1 MLRRIVGGVYG
12 PLHCTLCQFKHCHP
26 DVIIRMRRRELASPP
41 FMIQTRGQSTML
53 FLTRMFGVTGSDAER
68 ELGTEA
74 ECIETI
80 VEKLLLLQA
89 SPAMQQHRPFC
100 RRTHAKGTS
109 ARAQFEVYDARGQ
122 HGPRLAARL
131 SKGIF
136 ATPGIY
142 PAKVRFANAA
152 AQVNSDFKPD
162 VRSLSFLVDLAGND
176 PTLPSASARRQIFSL
191 QNATTLPIND
201 ARALL
206 AMINL
211 LSASKIMDGL
221 WSLPLKDKLRVLRTF
236 ALMQLQAHQ
245 PVKPY
250 QQLLYGSNV
259 PFRHGTDV
267 VKYLAKPLR
276 TNQAHALQSGNPN
289 ALQDELLR
297 HLNEDST
304 MSSFEFG
311 LQFLDPEQMT
321 YWGRPQQA
329 SFWTENASVD
339 WKLSGGQFHA
349 VARLTLLPHSQLPQD
364 DDETIYFDATGNAI
378 PEGAPLG
385 SINRARRQVAI
396 TCGQARPGRLGQTGS
411 GERTGPQAM
420 RSQFRRGNPARIVIP
435 SNGPDSMSEVE
446 TLGQSGLPAE

>member
-1 MLRRIVGGVYG
+1 
-12 PLHCTLCQFKHCHP
+12 
-26 DVIIRMRRRELASPP
+26 
-41 FMIQTRGQSTML
+41 ML

-68 ELGTEA
+68 EFGTEA

-80 VEKLLLLQA
+80 VQKFLLLQA
-89 SPAMQQHRPFC
+89 NTAAQQQRAFC
-100 RRTHAKGTS
+100 RPTHVKGTS
-109 ARAQFEVYDARGQ
+109 ARAQFEIYDARAR

-131 SKGIF
+131 SRGIF

-176 PTLPSASARRQIFSL
+176 PTLPGASARRRIFSL

-206 AMINL
+206 AMTNL

-221 WSLPLKDKLRVLRTF
+221 RSLPLKDKLRVLRTL
-236 ALMQLQAHQ
+236 ALMQLQARR
-245 PVKPY
+245 PIKPY

-259 PFRHGTDV
+259 PFRHGMDV

-276 TNQAHALQSGNPN
+276 TNPAHALQSGNPN
-289 ALQDELLR
+289 ALQHELLR
-297 HLNEDST
+297 HLDEDSP

-311 LQFLDPEQMT
+311 LQFLDAEQMT
-321 YWGRPQQA
+321 YWGRPQPA
-329 SFWTENASVD
+329 SFWTENASVE
-339 WKLSGGQFHA
+339 WKLTGAQFH
-349 VARLTLLPHSQLPQD
+349 VVGRLTLLPGSQLPQD
-364 DDETIYFDATGNAI
+364 GDETIYFDITGNAL

-396 TCGQARPGRLGQTGS
+396 ACTRARSDRLAGAH
-411 GERTGPQAM
+411 RTSSDVQSVPT
-420 RSQFRRGNPARIVIP
+420 RRFSKNR
-435 SNGPDSMSEVE
+435 DSLELS
-446 TLGQSGLPAE
+446 

>member
-1 MLRRIVGGVYG
+1 
-12 PLHCTLCQFKHCHP
+12 
-26 DVIIRMRRRELASPP
+26 
-41 FMIQTRGQSTML
+41 ML
-53 FLTRMFGVTGSDAER
+53 FLTRMFGVTGRDAER
-68 ELGTEA
+68 EFGTEA
-74 ECIETI
+74 ECIERI

-89 SPAMQQHRPFC
+89 STATHQYRPFC
-100 RRTHAKGTS
+100 RRTHVKGTS
-109 ARAQFEVYDARGQ
+109 ARAQFEVYDASAQ

-131 SKGIF
+131 ARGIF
-136 ATPGIY
+136 ANPGIY
-142 PAKVRFANAA
+142 PTKVRFANAA
-152 AQVNSDFKPD
+152 ARVNSDFKPD

-245 PVKPY
+245 PIKPY

-289 ALQDELLR
+289 ALQEELLR

-339 WKLSGGQFHA
+339 WKPSGAQFHA

-396 TCGQARPGRLGQTGS
+396 TCRQARPDWFGG
-411 GERTGPQAM
+411 RTGPQAM
-420 RSQFRRGNPARIVIP
+420 SNQTRRGDSARIVIP

-446 TLGQSGLPAE
+446 TLSQSGLPVE

>member
-1 MLRRIVGGVYG
+1 
-12 PLHCTLCQFKHCHP
+12 
-26 DVIIRMRRRELASPP
+26 
-41 FMIQTRGQSTML
+41 ML
-53 FLTRMFGVTGSDAER
+53 FLARMFGVTGSEAER

-80 VEKLLLLQA
+80 VEKILLLKA
-89 SPAMQQHRPFC
+89 STAMQQHRPFC
-100 RRTHAKGTS
+100 RRTHVKGTS
-109 ARAQFEVYDARGQ
+109 ARAQFEVYDASAR

-131 SKGIF
+131 SRGIF

-176 PTLPSASARRQIFSL
+176 PTLPGASARRQIFSL

-221 WSLPLKDKLRVLRTF
+221 WSLPLKDKLRVLRTL

-245 PVKPY
+245 PIKPY

-304 MSSFEFG
+304 MSGFEFG
-311 LQFLDPEQMT
+311 LQFLDADQMT

-329 SFWTENASVD
+329 SFWTENASVE
-339 WKLSGGQFHA
+339 WKLNGAQFHV
-349 VARLTLLPHSQLPQD
+349 VARLTLLPQSQLPQD
-364 DDETIYFDATGNAI
+364 GDETIYFDATGNAI

-396 TCGQARPGRLGQTGS
+396 TCGQAPPDTL

-420 RSQFRRGNPARIVIP
+420 RSQFRRADSARITIP
-435 SNGPDSMSEVE
+435 SSGPDSMSEVE

>member
-1 MLRRIVGGVYG
+1 
-12 PLHCTLCQFKHCHP
+12 
-26 DVIIRMRRRELASPP
+26 
-41 FMIQTRGQSTML
+41 ML
-53 FLTRMFGVTGSDAER
+53 FLTRMFGVTASDAER
-68 ELGTEA
+68 ELGAEA

-80 VEKLLLLQA
+80 VEKILLLQA
-89 SPAMQQHRPFC
+89 STAAPQHGPFC
-100 RRTHAKGTS
+100 SRTHVKGTS
-109 ARAQFEVYDARGQ
+109 VRGQFEVYDARAR

-131 SKGIF
+131 SRGIF

-162 VRSLSFLVDLAGND
+162 VRSLSFLVDFAGND
-176 PTLPSASARRQIFSL
+176 PTLPGAGARRQIFSL

-211 LSASKIMDGL
+211 LSASKFMDGL

-236 ALMQLQAHQ
+236 VLMQRQAHQ
-245 PVKPY
+245 PIKPY

-289 ALQDELLR
+289 ALQAELLR

-311 LQFLDPEQMT
+311 LQFLDAEHMT

-329 SFWTENASVD
+329 SFWTENASVE
-339 WKLSGGQFHA
+339 WTLTAAHSHV
-349 VARLTLLPHSQLPQD
+349 VARLTLLPQSQLPQGG
-364 DDETIYFDATGNAI
+364 DETIYFDVTGNAM

-396 TCGQARPGRLGQTGS
+396 TCGQVRPERLGGAH
-411 GERTGPQAM
+411 RTSSDA
-420 RSQFRRGNPARIVIP
+420 RSVPARRF
-435 SNGPDSMSEVE
+435 NKNRDSLERS
-446 TLGQSGLPAE
+446 

>member
-1 MLRRIVGGVYG
+1 
-12 PLHCTLCQFKHCHP
+12 
-26 DVIIRMRRRELASPP
+26 
-41 FMIQTRGQSTML
+41 ML
-53 FLTRMFGVTGSDAER
+53 FLTRMFGVTGSEAER
-68 ELGTEA
+68 ELGAEA

-80 VEKLLLLQA
+80 VEKILLLQA
-89 SPAMQQHRPFC
+89 GTAARQSSPFC
-100 RRTHAKGTS
+100 CRTHVKGTS
-109 ARAQFEVYDARGQ
+109 ARAQFEIYDARAR

-136 ATPGIY
+136 STPGIY

-152 AQVNSDFKPD
+152 ARVNSDFKPD
-162 VRSLSFLVDLAGND
+162 VRSLSVLVDLAGND
-176 PTLPSASARRQIFSL
+176 PALPGASARRQAFSL

-201 ARALL
+201 APALL
-206 AMINL
+206 AMINF
-211 LSASKIMDGL
+211 LSASKFTDGL
-221 WSLPLKDKLRVLRTF
+221 WSLALKDKLRVLRTL

-245 PVKPY
+245 PIKPY
-250 QQLLYGSNV
+250 QQLIYGSNV

-267 VKYLAKPLR
+267 VKYLARPLR
-276 TNQAHALQSGNPN
+276 INQAHALQSGNSN

-311 LQFLDPEQMT
+311 LQFLDAEQMT

-339 WKLSGGQFHA
+339 WKLTGAQFHV
-349 VARLTLLPHSQLPQD
+349 VARLTLLPRSQLPQD
-364 DDETIYFDATGNAI
+364 GDETIYFDATGNAM

-396 TCGQARPGRLGQTGS
+396 TCRQARPDRLG
-411 GERTGPQAM
+411 EARRTSSDVQ
-420 RSQFRRGNPARIVIP
+420 STPAR
-435 SNGPDSMSEVE
+435 EVE

>member
-1 MLRRIVGGVYG
+1 ML
-12 PLHCTLCQFKHCHP
+12 L
-26 DVIIRMRRRELASPP
+26 
-41 FMIQTRGQSTML
+41 
-53 FLTRMFGVTGSDAER
+53 LTRMFGVTGSDAER

-80 VEKLLLLQA
+80 VERILLLQA
-89 SPAMQQHRPFC
+89 STAAQQSRPFC
-100 RRTHAKGTS
+100 RRTHVKGTS
-109 ARAQFEVYDARGQ
+109 ARAQFEVYDAKGH

-131 SKGIF
+131 SRGIF

-191 QNATTLPIND
+191 QNATALPIND
-201 ARALL
+201 APALL

-211 LSASKIMDGL
+211 LSASKFMDGL

-236 ALMQLQAHQ
+236 VLMQLQAHQ
-245 PVKPY
+245 PINPY

-259 PFRHGTDV
+259 PFHHGTDV

-311 LQFLDPEQMT
+311 LQFLDADQMT
-321 YWGRPQQA
+321 YWGRPQPA
-329 SFWTENASVD
+329 SFWTENASVE
-339 WKLSGGQFHA
+339 WKLSGAQFHV
-349 VARLTLLPHSQLPQD
+349 VARLTLLPRSQLPQGG
-364 DDETIYFDATGNAI
+364 DETIYFDATGNAL

-396 TCGQARPGRLGQTGS
+396 TCGQARPDGLDQASS
-411 GERTGPQAM
+411 GARTGPQG
-420 RSQFRRGNPARIVIP
+420 RCNQFRRGDSARIVIP
-435 SNGPDSMSEVE
+435 SNGAHSMSKVE